1 MNTITVSLDHLTRFV
16 LTSVDV
22 TNDGW
27 TDSVSTL
34 FGAQGIPVGLYD
46 ALHQRRAAWEKRRDA
61 RILVWERKEDAFA
74 KMKDAWEKKRA
85 AWILRR
91 DDGNRLALEKRKEAE
106 ARAAGAAIEAREAVR
121 ALDRECQQKYDEA
134 MFPIWKERHDALV
147 SMREE
152 WVEGSLRQKEQAHT
166 HAQYYTHSNER

>member
-27 TDSVSTL
+27 TDYVSTL

-46 ALHQRRAAWEKRRDA
+46 ALHQRRAA
-61 RILVWERKEDAFA
+61 WERKEDAFA

-147 SMREE
+147 DCRRLPRLGDQLP
-152 WVEGSLRQKEQAHT
+152 V
-166 HAQYYTHSNER
+166 